1 MTSAASGGGDA
12 VISFSGAGLKRASSI
27 DDYTAIV
34 DTGANR
40 HLLNGRLKLRN
51 VRSANIKMTTADGS
65 KTHISE
71 IGDLILRSE
80 DEYGNE
86 VDPLILSDAS
96 VYRGSPLNLVSVGV
110 LCEQG
115 VAFHFTKGNSYFE
128 YKGNKF
134 KLEEKDGLYLMR
146 LDEILRPEAIQ
157 ELRVSSDRPEEVYG
171 QSKSGNISFGCAA
184 TFDLWHERFGFA
196 SKKRL
201 KFLYDNGSVEG
212 LAVQGKFTHDARCK
226 CTVCMSMNNAKLHIG
241 DTRKY
246 ADTVTRKGELLY
258 SDLLGPYPESVE
270 GYQYVISFTDVYS
283 RFSHCYM
290 LRYKSEA
297 EEALEALIRIYQ
309 KEGILIKK
317 IRTDQGGEFGGHNEG
332 PSDAGGTAPLP
343 TEDGPAPHV
352 FKRVCAENGITHELM
367 PAKRPELHGLAER
380 WNLTVPKM
388 ANAMLFA
395 ARLSH
400 LLWPAA
406 IAHANMLRNRLP
418 LRGLGSFTPYELFFN
433 RRPRIENLRVFGCDC
448 YKLLPTYPKIPGQ
461 MARKRL
467 IYCGE
472 SADRV
477 GFRCFDP
484 LTFKYSTEFELI
496 FDEGSAKKRINALR
510 EYDMRRELQRQ
521 GRLHELPLMAD
532 DYADEAAHNV
542 ERTVFSSGSDHPLT
556 FGDSEDGG
564 GLSELSGTHTPTEEA
579 HSSDGGN
586 GSSASE
592 LREGSGASSSKTPEG
607 GVERDLFPALNGR
620 GQEPRLS
627 VAADR
632 SGNYQVNNSS
642 RNRHNTLSAE
652 ESENA
657 PSGANTNA
665 ASSHMGDEAAL
676 LQHSDH
682 GSKHGSAAPLHTS
695 LEGSVEDEAEDFEV
709 RGPRL
714 RPGRAPTMQSRS
726 LEEEV
731 SPSTRRSARIAQA
744 KLNDLDAAITSQ
756 QDREAELYGPLT
768 KKALDAERARSR
780 LDPQHAHF
788 GMPRLASTSQTQR
801 ISRTLDAW
809 RLRTTS

>member
-12 VISFSGAGLKRASSI
+12 IHSFSGAGLQRASLI

-51 VRSANIKMTTADGS
+51 VRPANIKMTTADGS

-71 IGDLILRSE
+71 MGDLILRSE

-86 VDPLILSDAS
+86 VDPLILADAS
-96 VYRGSPLNLVSVGV
+96 VHRGSPLNLVSVGV

-128 YKGNKF
+128 YRGNKF

-146 LDEILRPEAIQ
+146 LDEILRPEAIH
-157 ELRVSSDRPEEVYG
+157 ELRVSSDQPEETYG
-171 QSKSGNISFGCAA
+171 QSKSGNTSFGCAA

-246 ADTVTRKGELLY
+246 ADPVTRKGELLY

-297 EEALEALIRIYQ
+297 EEALEALIRYYQ

-380 WNLTVPKM
+380 
-388 ANAMLFA
+388 
-395 ARLSH
+395 
-400 LLWPAA
+400 
-406 IAHANMLRNRLP
+406 
-418 LRGLGSFTPYELFFN
+418 
-433 RRPRIENLRVFGCDC
+433 
-448 YKLLPTYPKIPGQ
+448 
-461 MARKRL
+461 
-467 IYCGE
+467 
-472 SADRV
+472 
-477 GFRCFDP
+477 
-484 LTFKYSTEFELI
+484 
-496 FDEGSAKKRINALR
+496 
-510 EYDMRRELQRQ
+510 
-521 GRLHELPLMAD
+521 
-532 DYADEAAHNV
+532 
-542 ERTVFSSGSDHPLT
+542 
-556 FGDSEDGG
+556 
-564 GLSELSGTHTPTEEA
+564 
-579 HSSDGGN
+579 
-586 GSSASE
+586 
-592 LREGSGASSSKTPEG
+592 
-607 GVERDLFPALNGR
+607 
-620 GQEPRLS
+620 
-627 VAADR
+627 
-632 SGNYQVNNSS
+632 
-642 RNRHNTLSAE
+642 
-652 ESENA
+652 
-657 PSGANTNA
+657 
-665 ASSHMGDEAAL
+665 
-676 LQHSDH
+676 
-682 GSKHGSAAPLHTS
+682 
-695 LEGSVEDEAEDFEV
+695 
-709 RGPRL
+709 
-714 RPGRAPTMQSRS
+714 
-726 LEEEV
+726 
-731 SPSTRRSARIAQA
+731 
-744 KLNDLDAAITSQ
+744 
-756 QDREAELYGPLT
+756 
-768 KKALDAERARSR
+768 
-780 LDPQHAHF
+780 
-788 GMPRLASTSQTQR
+788 
-801 ISRTLDAW
+801 
-809 RLRTTS
+809 